1 MGKSGAGQG
10 DVFDIRKI
18 RRLVELTNELKLAEI
33 DLQQGEQR
41 IRLRRDIDP
50 IITPMAAPVAQ
61 GAPQATNASADV
73 ESVPVPDAANITL
86 IKSPMVGTFYQASNP
101 ESAPFVQV
109 GDNVGPDTTVGIV
122 EAMKVFNEI
131 PAECSGK
138 IIAVLIESGDPVE
151 YGQPMFKVDT
161 SQ

>member
-1 MGKSGAGQG
+1 MGKSDAGQG

-18 RRLVELTNELKLAEI
+18 RRLIKLMNEHELAEI

-41 IRLRRDIDP
+41 IRLRRDVDP
-50 IITPMAAPVAQ
+50 IIMPPVTQ
-61 GAPQATNASADV
+61 GPPQATNASADV
-73 ESVPVPDAANITL
+73 ESVLAADAANITL
-86 IKSPMVGTFYQASNP
+86 IKSPMVGTFYQAPNA

-109 GDNVGPDTTVGIV
+109 GDNVGPDTPVGIV

-138 IIAVLIESGDPVE
+138 IVAVLIENGDPVE